1 MKTENSV
8 LMMQARQA
16 LAGKWGLAVGTFFVY
31 MLVIFIVRY
40 IPKVGFL
47 VSLLISGAMTLG
59 SVIFSLALSRNQNP
73 KLELIFEGFKRF
85 GVALAAYLLITLFI
99 ILWSLLFIIPGIIAG
114 LSYSMTFFIIA
125 DNDSIKAS
133 EAIELSKKMMMGNK
147 WKFFKLGIRFVGW
160 GLLCILTLGVGLL
173 WLTPYIQVS
182 IAKFYEDIKNPSPV
196 V

>member
-1 MKTENSV
+1 
-8 LMMQARQA
+8 MQARQA